1 MSNYFNKVPN
11 FEYVS
16 RLPDANISDYIPVK
30 NLFKK
35 GALREDIFQ
44 NLSTFTKYIVSGDKR
59 PDNVAFEF
67 YGDSSLDWLVL
78 ASNNIVNVKT
88 EWPMSQLEY
97 NQYLLDKYGSYEKI
111 NEVHHYETVEIR
123 NRDNV
128 IMVQK
133 GLKVASDYSITYFD
147 ERDGGLVTSYPVT
160 PVTNYEYEDETAINP
175 FDFWQGANF
184 KLKLKKVAGYWNY
197 DSSEFAAP
205 GPLLDDDDALEALWK
220 KEYSLT
226 ALTAADQFKSYEQ
239 LENRLKMVLGQKSAP
254 ARLDEEVS
262 DEDNDR
268 GSYAPDFSSRRSEP
282 TPAKIGNNDFNAP
295 DITPTSSS
303 SEDEDDAL
311 SYFQKLAE
319 E

>member
-44 NLSTFTKYIVSGDKR
+44 DLATFTKYIVSGDKR

-67 YGDSSLDWLVL
+67 YDDSSLDWLVL

-123 NRDNV
+123 NGDNV

-147 ERDGGLVTSYPVT
+147 SRDGGLVT
-160 PVTNYEYEDETAINP
+160 
-175 FDFWQGANF
+175 
-184 KLKLKKVAGYWNY
+184 KL
-197 DSSEFAAP
+197 
-205 GPLLDDDDALEALWK
+205 
-220 KEYSLT
+220 SL
-226 ALTAADQFKSYEQ
+226 
-239 LENRLKMVLGQKSAP
+239 
-254 ARLDEEVS
+254 
-262 DEDNDR
+262 
-268 GSYAPDFSSRRSEP
+268 
-282 TPAKIGNNDFNAP
+282 IH
-295 DITPTSSS
+295 I
-303 SEDEDDAL
+303 
-311 SYFQKLAE
+311 
-319 E
+319 

>member
-44 NLSTFTKYIVSGDKR
+44 DLATFTKYIVSGDKR

-67 YGDSSLDWLVL
+67 YDDSSLDWLVL

-123 NRDNV
+123 NGDNV

-147 ERDGGLVTSYPVT
+147 SRDGGLVTKYPVKT
-160 PVTNYEYEDETAINP
+160 VTNYEYEEQLQDDRRNI
-175 FDFWQGANF
+175 FL
-184 KLKLKKVAGYWNY
+184 LKPQYLSIA
-197 DSSEFAAP
+197 
-205 GPLLDDDDALEALWK
+205 LDDLELIMTYK
-220 KEYSLT
+220 KGSSQYKTESMKT
-226 ALTAADQFKSYEQ
+226 AD
-239 LENRLKMVLGQKSAP
+239 NIRLF
-254 ARLDEEVS
+254 E
-262 DEDNDR
+262 
-268 GSYAPDFSSRRSEP
+268 
-282 TPAKIGNNDFNAP
+282 
-295 DITPTSSS
+295 
-303 SEDEDDAL
+303 
-311 SYFQKLAE
+311 
-319 E
+319 